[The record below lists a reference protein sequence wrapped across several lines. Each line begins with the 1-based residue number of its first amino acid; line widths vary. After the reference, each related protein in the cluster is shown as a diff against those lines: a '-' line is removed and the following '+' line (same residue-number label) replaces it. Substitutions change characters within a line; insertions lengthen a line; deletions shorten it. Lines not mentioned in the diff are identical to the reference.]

1 MAVIFEWD
9 PRKAQTNVHTHR
21 VSFEEAMTVFYD
33 PLSVTIADPLHSDEE
48 DRCVIIGESLK
59 RRVLVVAHTDRGDRI
74 RLISARVATS
84 QERKRYEK
92 GPIV

>member
-9 PRKAQTNVHTHR
+9 PRKARANLRRHR
-21 VSFEEAMTVFYD
+21 VAFEEAMTVFYD
-33 PLSVTIADPLHSDEE
+33 PLSITTTDPLHSDEE

-59 RRVLVVAHTDRGDRI
+59 RRVLVVAHTDRGETI
-74 RLISARVATS
+74 RLMSARVATP
-84 QERKRYEK
+84 QERTRYEK